1 MMFRALDLVLT
12 IAVALAVGVLGA
24 FEVVGPAVTGGAT
37 LTTLGLLA
45 ISSLHGRSALG
56 ALTRSV
62 TELGRKLSD
71 RTSADRLLAPSTSGV
86 DLDLGAADDIRAVGV
101 TLARTVRNHYA
112 VLRQRLEA
120 GATVRIALIAPQPAT
135 VAEAARRSTIA
146 DSPAVFEH
154 RLRPTLD
161 LLDDLAE
168 HAAAGPGR
176 LQVRLLDF
184 VPAFGLVAV
193 DAEAPHGQVR
203 VDIYSHR
210 CGAPEPTL
218 PLYADRDVRW
228 FRHFV
233 AEFDRVWA
241 AGRPYE
247 SCREDSP
254 GGGVAA
260 GRGKRLD
267 STRRDPAGVAGP
279 QPAADSGHGVAR
291 LQPGH
296 LGAGGRGQVQATG
309 DARVDHDDGAHPMA
323 TRLQAA

>member
-12 IAVALAVGVLGA
+12 IAVAVAVGVLGA
-24 FEVVGPAVTGGAT
+24 LDVVGPTVTGGAT

-45 ISSLHGRSALG
+45 FSSLHGRSALG
-56 ALTRSV
+56 TLARSV
-62 TELGRKLSD
+62 SELGRTMSELGRTVSD

-86 DLDLGAADDIRAVGV
+86 DLDLGTADDIRAVGV
-101 TLARTVRNHYA
+101 TLARTIRNHYA
-112 VLRQRLEA
+112 ALQQRLDA
-120 GATVRIALIAPQPAT
+120 GATVRIALIAPEAAT

-146 DSPAVFEH
+146 ESPAIFEH

-161 LLDDLAE
+161 LLEGLAE

-193 DAEAPHGQVR
+193 DAETPHGQVR

-210 CGAPEPTL
+210 CGTQEPTL
-218 PLYADRDVRW
+218 PLYADRDARW

-241 AGRPYE
+241 VGRPYD
-247 SCREDSP
+247 R
-254 GGGVAA
+254 
-260 GRGKRLD
+260 
-267 STRRDPAGVAGP
+267 
-279 QPAADSGHGVAR
+279 ADEQLSR
-291 LQPGH
+291 
-296 LGAGGRGQVQATG
+296 
-309 DARVDHDDGAHPMA
+309 
-323 TRLQAA
+323 